1 MPSTAYELG
10 VYTAKQ
16 ASMGSGALV
25 GAGIGGLIGLLNPDA
40 TEEYDEKTKKKIRKK
55 HYLSSILS
63 SGLTGGLTGAA
74 IGGLLSGKTRASNP
88 NTTADVPRV
97 YTPNRSNPYQP
108 DATTPSISTSAD
120 APNPFPQNTQMNLS
134 LRPYLR
140 DIYGKA
146 EGGLDK
152 AIQLANDWRTRAAN
166 YGLITYKPGAIDKV
180 IPVSSLVRD
189 QENANM
195 PTDVGGV
202 TKFPSGGKPKVII
215 NTNAP
220 HTDRTIRHELSH
232 ASFIPDN
239 LKDLDARITAAH
251 LGDKELSPKMQEY
264 WKYVTDKSEFM
275 AHLAEAKREYVK
287 NKGKQVA
294 TEEDAMNVLNYYKNS
309 PQFKTDV
316 LSNLLPFALKQPSIK
331 QQLLLQ
337 ILSIVRGN
345 QKPSALSYA

>member
-1 MPSTAYELG
+1 MPNTAYELG

-25 GAGIGGLIGLLNPDA
+25 GAGLGGLIGLLNPDA

-63 SGLTGGLTGAA
+63 SGLAGGLTGAA
-74 IGGLLSGKTRASNP
+74 IGGLLSNKTRANNP
-88 NTTADVPRV
+88 DTTPDAPTFTPYKPR
-97 YTPNRSNPYQP
+97 PYQP
-108 DATTPSISTSAD
+108 DVSTSSASTSLD
-120 APNPFPQNTQMNLS
+120 APNPFPPNTQMNLS

-180 IPVSSLVRD
+180 TPVSSLVRD
-189 QENANM
+189 QERKNM
-195 PTDVGGV
+195 DISTGGI
-202 TKFPSGGKPKVII
+202 TNITPSGSKIVI

-239 LKDLDARITAAH
+239 FKDLDERIRGASSV
-251 LGDKELSPKMQEY
+251 DKELSPRLQKY

-294 TEEDAMNVLNYYKNS
+294 TEEDAMNVLDYFSKS
-309 PQFKTDV
+309 PQFRNDV
-316 LSNLLPFALKQPSIK
+316 LSQLLPFALKQPSIK